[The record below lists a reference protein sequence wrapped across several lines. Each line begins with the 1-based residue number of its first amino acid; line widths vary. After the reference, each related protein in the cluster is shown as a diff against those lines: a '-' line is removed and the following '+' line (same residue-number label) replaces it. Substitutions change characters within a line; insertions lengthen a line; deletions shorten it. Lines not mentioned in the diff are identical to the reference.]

1 MCPDYLKLTV
11 TKHRKQNK
19 WNLYASPLMAFIVS
33 KALHITSLN
42 VKHKE
47 TRITLHYFCCSESWR
62 QKRKS
67 ACKQRERKGGKVVKS
82 ACRLTCSMS
91 QLCPTFWLR
100 LEIHQSASNA
110 GSTAKMK
117 ESLEA
122 VAEGRKTHVCTILNE
137 CTHACERAAKTEK
150 RRRYQ
155 DARALVCV
163 FVCVLAH
170 YCLLGQSG
178 LIRFWK
184 QITSANHSIKP
195 TRGLGH
201 YLEYS
206 TTFFSLLRMKR
217 NCGQQ
222 GNSMKL

>member
-1 MCPDYLKLTV
+1 M
-11 TKHRKQNK
+11 
-19 WNLYASPLMAFIVS
+19 WNIKRHTLLC
-33 KALHITSLN
+33 ITSAA
-42 VKHKE
+42 VKVRDTKE
-47 TRITLHYFCCSESWR
+47 RVPANRE
-62 QKRKS
+62 KVK
-67 ACKQRERKGGKVVKS
+67 ERKWCKVP
-82 ACRLTCSMS
+82 ADFTCSMS

-122 VAEGRKTHVCTILNE
+122 VAEGPKTHVCTLLNE
-137 CTHACERAAKTEK
+137 CTHACESRKDKKRVTETCVCVCVC
-150 RRRYQ
+150 
-155 DARALVCV
+155 VCV

-206 TTFFSLLRMKR
+206 TTSFSLLRMKR